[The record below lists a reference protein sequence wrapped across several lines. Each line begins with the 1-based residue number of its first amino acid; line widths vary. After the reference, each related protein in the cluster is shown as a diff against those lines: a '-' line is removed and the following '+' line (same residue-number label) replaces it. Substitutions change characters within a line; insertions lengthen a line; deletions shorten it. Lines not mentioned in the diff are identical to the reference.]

1 MERFLGLDVGNRRIG
16 VAVSDELGLIAQPVE
31 TYTRVGYGPDIRHF
45 RELSLRYGT
54 KQIVCGL
61 PRNLNGSSGFQIE
74 EVRAFAKKLEEA
86 GFAVQFEDERL
97 TTVLADRLMLED
109 DLKRKDR
116 KAKVDMVAAS
126 IILQSW
132 LDRNRSAIRSENED

>member
-1 MERFLGLDVGNRRIG
+1 MERYLGLDVGNRRIG

-31 TYTRVGYGPDIRHF
+31 TYTRIGYGPDIRHF
-45 RELSLRYGT
+45 LELSLRYGT
-54 KQIVCGL
+54 KRIVCGF
-61 PRNLNGSSGFQIE
+61 PRNLNGSIGFQIE
-74 EVRAFAKKLEEA
+74 EVRSFIEKLEEA
-86 GFAVQFEDERL
+86 GFAVQYEDERL
-97 TTVLADRLMLED
+97 TTVLADRLMLEG

-132 LDRNRSAIRSENED
+132 LDRTRSAGNDPSRG